1 VAIDLPE
8 VDINI
13 PEVAVEIPEVEGPD
27 IDIQKPTLDLLDFSG
42 LLGGLALGLSSSGK
56 KGTTPAGNIG
66 GSAYQTQFDF
76 LRNVEPLGTIGMFGR
91 NKA

>member
-1 VAIDLPE
+1 

-42 LLGGLALGLSSSGK
+42 LLGGLALGLSSSGRK
-56 KGTTPAGNIG
+56 RHNTSRQYWRQCLSN
-66 GSAYQTQFDF
+66 
-76 LRNVEPLGTIGMFGR
+76 TI
-91 NKA
+91 